1 MKPLSLVI
9 LLCLATLGL
18 ATSSAHAAAERLE
31 PSKTWAVVAGVLEW
45 EDPGLSPFPK
55 QDRKDQEL
63 FDTLG
68 QLGVPAAQRT
78 LLLDKKATATAVE
91 RAIEDLI
98 ARAPVDATLVF
109 YFAGH
114 GVKDQDG
121 HIIFTTSDTRLDQLD
136 KTGLHLTRLTR
147 LLDRFKG
154 RRVLLLA
161 DCCHSGGLVDVAR
174 TLSKKRGALALTSAE
189 ASNISTANWTFTQ
202 TLIDGLRGRLIHD
215 HDSDGAVE
223 LFEVV
228 GEVKDSLKHR
238 ESQRYGF
245 ANHGVPDEL
254 VFAPAVPDAE
264 VDTKEG
270 GRGGGRKAGTAAKGE
285 AALASVAER
294 QWVRA
299 KRGAKKDIARVLAVR
314 DRGQALVEFYDYSAY
329 DRRWVGVDG
338 LEPVTLETW
347 PVGSRLD
354 VVWQN
359 QVYVA
364 KVLAVDDG
372 FMRITYPGYESRW
385 DEWISASR
393 VLGKAGQ
400 RKAKRPAKVE
410 WNGTWYDAVLN
421 SEENGRYCVSY
432 VGYTSAWDEC
442 VEKKRIRLGP

>member
-1 MKPLSLVI
+1 MNPLRI
-9 LLCLATLGL
+9 LRTLPVLAILGL
-18 ATSSAHAAAERLE
+18 IGSPALAAPERLE
-31 PSKTWAVVAGVLEW
+31 PDKTWAVVAGVLEW

-55 QDRKDQEL
+55 QERKDQEL
-63 FDTLG
+63 FDTLAK
-68 QLGVPAAQRT
+68 LGVPASQRT
-78 LLLDKKATATAVE
+78 LLLDQKATAAAVE
-91 RAIEDLI
+91 RALEDLV

-136 KTGLHLTRLTR
+136 KTGLHLSRLTR

-174 TLSKKRGALALTSAE
+174 QLGKKRSALALTSAE

-202 TLIDGLRGRLIHD
+202 TLIDGLRGRLLQD
-215 HDSDGAVE
+215 RDGDGAVE
-223 LFEVV
+223 LFEVA
-228 GEVKDSLKHR
+228 GEVKDALKHR

-245 ANHGVPDEL
+245 SNHGVPDEL
-254 VFAPAVPDAE
+254 VVAPVAPEPGPA
-264 VDTKEG
+264 G
-270 GRGGGRKAGTAAKGE
+270 GAAKGGGAVE
-285 AALASVAER
+285 ADPGAVAPR
-294 QWVRA
+294 HWVRA
-299 KRGAKKDIARVLAVR
+299 RRGAKNDIARVLTVA
-314 DRGQALVEFYDYSAY
+314 DKGQALVEFYDYSAY
-329 DRRWVGVDG
+329 DRRWVPVTG
-338 LEPVTLETW
+338 LEPIVLETW

-364 KVLAVDDG
+364 KVIAVDDG
-372 FMRITYPGYESRW
+372 FMRITYPGYEARW

-442 VEKKRIRLGP
+442 VEKKRIRLGK

>member
-1 MKPLSLVI
+1 MKPKNAVVAM
-9 LLCLATLGL
+9 CLAML
-18 ATSSAHAAAERLE
+18 ALSASSARAEAERLE

-55 QDRKDQEL
+55 QERKDQEL

-68 QLGVPAAQRT
+68 QFGVPAAQRT
-78 LLLDKKATATAVE
+78 LLLDKQSTAAAVE
-91 RAIEDLI
+91 RAFTDLI

-121 HIIFTTSDTRLDQLD
+121 AIIFATSDTRLDQLD
-136 KTGLHLTRLTR
+136 KTGLHLSRLTR

-215 HDSDGAVE
+215 RDGDGAVE
-223 LFEVV
+223 LFEVA

-254 VFAPAVPDAE
+254 VVAPAVPEAE
-264 VDTKEG
+264 VDARG
-270 GRGGGRKAGTAAKGE
+270 AGRGGGVGAKGE
-285 AALASVAER
+285 DVAASVAPR
-294 QWVRA
+294 QWVRV
-299 KRGAKKDIARVLAVR
+299 KRGAKKDIARVLAVQDKGR
-314 DRGQALVEFYDYSAY
+314 ALVEFYDYSAY
-329 DRRWVGVDG
+329 DRRWVGADG

-385 DEWISASR
+385 DEWISATR

-442 VEKKRIRLGP
+442 VEKKRIRLAP

>member
-1 MKPLSLVI
+1 MNPLHLPRT
-9 LLCLATLGL
+9 LAVLAILGL
-18 ATSSAHAAAERLE
+18 LTASPALAAAERLE
-31 PSKTWAVVAGVLEW
+31 PSQTWAVVAGVLEW

-63 FDTLG
+63 FETLG
-68 QLGVPAAQRT
+68 KLGVPASQRT
-78 LLLDKKATATAVE
+78 LLLDKAATATAVE
-91 RAIEDLI
+91 RALEDLV

-136 KTGLHLTRLTR
+136 KTGLHLSRLTR

-174 TLSKKRGALALTSAE
+174 QLSKKRGALALTSAE
-189 ASNISTANWTFTQ
+189 ASNISTANWTYTQ
-202 TLIDGLRGRLIHD
+202 TLIDGLRGRLLQD
-215 HDSDGAVE
+215 RDSDGAVE
-223 LFEVV
+223 LFEVA
-228 GEVKDSLKHR
+228 GEVKDNLKHR

-254 VFAPAVPDAE
+254 VLAPVARTSEPDGRS
-264 VDTKEG
+264 DT
-270 GRGGGRKAGTAAKGE
+270 A
-285 AALASVAER
+285 R

-299 KRGAKKDIARVLAVR
+299 KRGSKKDIARVLTVR
-314 DRGQALVEFYDYSAY
+314 DGGQALVEFYDYSAY
-329 DRRWVGVDG
+329 DRRWVPVDG

-442 VEKKRIRLGP
+442 VEKKRIRLGR